1 MGPFCVVRKTLLPSD
16 LNVKELRSFVPI
28 SCELRKPPV
37 ARALLPEIAS
47 TKARFHGMVSGM
59 ATTKI
64 TITLQD
70 DQVNAIRG
78 FVAAGKASSVS
89 GFVQHA
95 VSIALFDAAGW
106 RTMLD
111 DALRQTGGPLT
122 KQERAWADALLDP
135 QESKPGHGK
144 SSPGKGRT
152 RRHKAA

>member
-1 MGPFCVVRKTLLPSD
+1 
-16 LNVKELRSFVPI
+16 
-28 SCELRKPPV
+28 
-37 ARALLPEIAS
+37 
-47 TKARFHGMVSGM
+47 MVSGM